1 MQKPAYWQNRF
12 ALLEKALTKD
22 SATFYKE
29 IERKYNRAIKDLEK
43 DLSYWY
49 GRFAQNEGTT
59 LAEAKKILDKGELAA
74 FKMSVEDY
82 IKRGESLDPKWA
94 KELERASIKVHVSR
108 LEAMKLQMQ
117 QHAEELAAQ
126 MSMQFEDFAE
136 NAYAKQYYHT
146 AYEVQKGVGVG
157 WAFNKIDKNQIKKVI
172 SKPWA
177 RDGRNFSERIWSNRT
192 KLVNE
197 LHGTLTSAIARGENP
212 AKTIKELSTKME
224 TSKFNAGR
232 VIMTESAFINSAATK
247 DALKSL
253 DVEQYEILA
262 TLDRKTSPICREM
275 DGKVFDMKD
284 YEIGVTA
291 PPFHP
296 FCRTTTVPYF
306 DDDEEDLTGG
316 FRASRGDDGKYYL
329 VPEDMTYKEWE
340 KAFVDGSIWNEDNL
354 KLAPREDP
362 AAKFSALLEE
372 ARKAQQKVKSKKSAA
387 SVKNIEAAYSASRKK
402 KALKAQDNADL
413 ASIRTKTMDY
423 INPLGAKDDLGYSAA
438 YVYTTNAYHEFNR
451 PLAGYNKTWSR
462 KDYVGPNNIN
472 IDNEGRGKEIRRL
485 TEFLAH
491 NTYDQDIWVKR
502 GCNKAALENFLDLE
516 QGGLD
521 EFIGDDLAMEYEG
534 FENTIYNFL
543 STSAIFS
550 EDHPFITRA
559 EVVMNIY
566 APKGT
571 PMVYVAPMSR
581 YQSEQEMLLQRG
593 LTYRITGI
601 KRTDRG
607 KIEVDLE
614 VRLDKEP
621 KLIQQE
627 E

>member
-1 MQKPAYWQNRF
+1 MQKQEYWQNRF
-12 ALLEKALTKD
+12 ALLEKALTKN
-22 SATFYKE
+22 SSTFYKN

-49 GRFAQNEGTT
+49 GRFAKNEGIS

-82 IKRGESLDPKWA
+82 IKRGKSLDPKWA
-94 KELERASIKVHVSR
+94 KELERASVKVHVSK

-126 MSMQFEDFAE
+126 MSMEFEGFAE
-136 NAYAKQYYHT
+136 SAYQSQYYHA

-157 WAFNKIDKNQIKKVI
+157 WTFNKIDKNQIKKVI

-177 RDGRNFSERIWSNRT
+177 QDGRNFSDRIWANRT

-197 LHGTLTSAIARGENP
+197 LHTTLTSAIARGEDP
-212 AKTIKELSTKME
+212 SKTINKLSAKME

-247 DALKSL
+247 DALKNL
-253 DVEQYEILA
+253 DVEKYEILA
-262 TLDRKTSPICREM
+262 TLDRRTSPICREM

-296 FCRTTTVPYF
+296 FCRTTTVPWF
-306 DDDEEDLTGG
+306 EDEAEG

-329 VPEDMTYKEWE
+329 VPENMTYHEWE
-340 KAFVDGSIWNEDNL
+340 KAFVDGVSNYKDEL
-354 KLAPREDP
+354 KPASEKDP
-362 AAKFSALLEE
+362 AAEFAALLEK
-372 ARKAQQKVKSKKSAA
+372 ARKAQQAVKAENSELA
-387 SVKNIEAAYSASRKK
+387 SEDIEATYSASRKK
-402 KALKAQDNADL
+402 KAFKA
-413 ASIRTKTMDY
+413 ASAQELERIREQTMKY
-423 INPLGAKDDLGYSAA
+423 VNPLGANDDDGYSAA

-451 PLAGYNKTWSR
+451 PLAGYDKSWSR
-462 KDYVGPNNIN
+462 RNFKGAGKVDIN
-472 IDNEGRGKEIRRL
+472 NEGRGKEIRRL
-485 TEFLAH
+485 TEFLAG

-502 GCNKAALENFLDLE
+502 GCDRAALENILDLE
-516 QGGLD
+516 PGTLREYASVND
-521 EFIGDDLAMEYEG
+521 MAMDLVG
-534 FENTIYNFL
+534 TRPVIYNFL
-543 STSAIFS
+543 STSAVFS
-550 EDHPFITRA
+550 ENHPFIRNA

-571 PMVYVAPMSR
+571 PMVFVAPFSR
-581 YQSEQEMLLQRG
+581 YSSENEMLLQRG
-593 LTYRITGI
+593 LTYKITDI
-601 KRTDRG
+601 KQGKGG

-614 VRLDKEP
+614 VRVEVP
-621 KLIQQE
+621 PELIQQE

>member
-1 MQKPAYWQNRF
+1 MQKQEYWQNRF
-12 ALLEKALTKD
+12 ALLEKALTKN
-22 SATFYKE
+22 SATFYKN

-49 GRFAQNEGTT
+49 GRFAKNEGIS

-94 KELERASIKVHVSR
+94 KELERASIKVHVSK

-126 MSMQFEDFAE
+126 MSMEFEDFAE
-136 NAYAKQYYHT
+136 SAYQSQYYHA

-157 WAFNKIDKNQIKKVI
+157 WTFNKIDKNQIKKVI

-177 RDGRNFSERIWSNRT
+177 QDGRNFSDRIWANRT

-197 LHGTLTSAIARGENP
+197 LHTTLTSAIARGEDP
-212 AKTIKELSTKME
+212 SKTINKLSAKME

-247 DALKSL
+247 DALKNL
-253 DVEQYEILA
+253 DVEKYEILA
-262 TLDRKTSPICREM
+262 TLDRRTSPICREM

-296 FCRTTTVPYF
+296 FCRTTTVPWF
-306 DDDEEDLTGG
+306 EDEAEG
-316 FRASRGDDGKYYL
+316 FRASRGDDGEYYL
-329 VPEDMTYKEWE
+329 VPENMTYHEWE
-340 KAFVDGSIWNEDNL
+340 KAFVDGVSNYKDEL
-354 KLAPREDP
+354 KPASEKDP
-362 AAKFSALLEE
+362 AAEFAALLEE
-372 ARKAQQKVKSKKSAA
+372 ARKAQRKEKGKKSAA

-402 KALKAQDNADL
+402 KALKAADNADL
-413 ASIRTKTMDY
+413 AAIRTKTMEY
-423 INPLGAKDDLGYSAA
+423 VNPLAANDDAGYSAA

-451 PLAGYNKTWSR
+451 PLAGYDGSWSHR
-462 KDYVGPNNIN
+462 NFKGPGKVDIN
-472 IDNEGRGKEIRRL
+472 NEGRGKEIRRL
-485 TEFLAH
+485 TEFLAG
-491 NTYDQDIWVKR
+491 NTYDQDIWLKR
-502 GCNKAALENFLDLE
+502 GCDRAALESFLKLEPGDLKE
-516 QGGLD
+516 YVSS
-521 EFIGDDLAMEYEG
+521 EDLIRDFANYKNNI
-534 FENTIYNFL
+534 FSFL

-550 EDHPFITRA
+550 ENHPFIRNA

-571 PMVYVAPMSR
+571 PMVFVAPFSR
-581 YQSEQEMLLQRG
+581 YQSENEMLLQRG
-593 LTYRITGI
+593 LVYKITDI
-601 KRTDRG
+601 KLSKRG

-614 VRLDKEP
+614 IRLDEP
-621 KLIQQE
+621 PELIQQE